1 MSVTTVILDPLLL
14 SHITYGIIVYL
25 KIKLRIKLLCLNSFQ
40 HRNIYQILLLEIII
54 KEIIGWVYIFI
65 IKEKNYFLLRGLKYF
80 YTRKPSG

>member
-14 SHITYGIIVYL
+14 SHITYGIIYL
-25 KIKLRIKLLCLNSFQ
+25 KIKLRIKFLYLNSFQ